1 MTPAAEG
8 APDVVPQS
16 RRVTKPMVRRLRH
29 ALSPARIGVI
39 YVLIGL
45 IVIFSLMMPDI
56 FPNAATVRQILN
68 GNAIAALAAL
78 SLVVPLSAGVFDISM
93 SFTMALSGVMAA
105 SLIVHS
111 GLPIWLAV
119 LLAVLTSVAV
129 GVFNGIIVVFLKIDS
144 LIGTLAGGFVI
155 TAVVQWRSANRTVT
169 SPELIGAFQDLAIDR
184 PLWGL
189 TRPVFYT
196 LFVALVLWYLLE
208 HRAIGRKIY
217 ATGFN
222 LDAARLAG
230 VRTDVLRF
238 GTLLISST
246 IAGFAGIVLASNI
259 GAGSPS
265 SSAPFLLPA
274 FAAVFL
280 GATQFKSG
288 RINVWGTMVSILLLG
303 TLTTGLGLKQVDLWV
318 QRMITG
324 LVLISALA
332 LTGLEVRRAGS
343 RTATGRAM
351 TPEAEADNATD
362 SPP

>member
-1 MTPAAEG
+1 MTFTGEDSV
-8 APDVVPQS
+8 DVVPYG
-16 RRVTKPMVRRLRH
+16 RRTAKPVSRRLRQ

-45 IVIFSLMMPDI
+45 IVVFSLMMPDI
-56 FPNAATVRQILN
+56 FPNGATVRQILN

-78 SLVVPLSAGVFDISM
+78 SIVVPMSTGVFDISGT
-93 SFTMALSGVMAA
+93 FTMALSGVMAT

-111 GLPIWLAV
+111 GMPVWLAV
-119 LLAVLTSVAV
+119 LLAMLASLAV
-129 GVFNGIIVVFLKIDS
+129 GVFNGIIVVVLKIDS
-144 LIGTLAGGFVI
+144 LIGTLSGGFVI
-155 TAVVQWRSANRTVT
+155 TAVVQWRSDNRTVT
-169 SPELIGAFQDLAIDR
+169 SPELIGTFQDLAIAR

-189 TRPVFYT
+189 TWPVFYT
-196 LFVALVLWYLLE
+196 FLVAVILWHLLE
-208 HRAIGRKIY
+208 HRAVGRHFY

-222 LDAARLAG
+222 LNAARLAG

-238 GTLLISST
+238 STLLLSAT
-246 IAGFAGIVLASNI
+246 IAGFAGIVLAAII

-265 SSAPFLLPA
+265 ASAPYLLPA
-274 FAAVFL
+274 FAALFL

-288 RINVWGTMVSILLLG
+288 RINVWGTMISILLLG
-303 TLTTGLGLKQVDLWV
+303 TLTTGLSLKMVDLWI

-343 RTATGRAM
+343 RQAHSKERDKPTETKSAASR
-351 TPEAEADNATD
+351 E
-362 SPP
+362 